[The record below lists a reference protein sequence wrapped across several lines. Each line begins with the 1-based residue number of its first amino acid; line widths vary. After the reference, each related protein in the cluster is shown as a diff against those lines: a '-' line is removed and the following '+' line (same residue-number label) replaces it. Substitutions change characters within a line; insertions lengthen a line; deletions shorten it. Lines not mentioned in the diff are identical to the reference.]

1 MTGGAVAGRLR
12 NHVLRTNANLRRS
25 FLADLTSNLG
35 SALSTLAYPLLVL
48 SLGGSAVQ
56 AGTVGTV
63 ALATRLGLRLPA
75 GSLVDRWNR
84 RVVMLLAD
92 LVRCAAVATIPLVA
106 LWSVTPYWQL
116 LLVAVIEGSAS
127 ALFGPANSVLTRD
140 IVAPSELADALGVN
154 QAMLSAVNLAGPALG
169 GALFAVDPV
178 LPFTVDAAS
187 YAVSA
192 LLIWRITVRP
202 GEGAG
207 AESGPT
213 GRDAGAMAGLRWLI
227 AQRELLVV
235 LLYAAV
241 INLVSAAID
250 VTVIL
255 DLRAGGAS
263 GSLIGPILSCVGA
276 GGIIGSLLSPWL
288 VRKLSMRT
296 IVLGIGVVWTAVLA
310 VFALVFQPA
319 VVAVLLTLLMLLS
332 PAAGVV
338 VFKALLGQTPRH
350 LVGRVSAA
358 TSLLLNGLAA
368 LGPVAAGSL
377 YQSLGGAPAWAALA
391 LLTGAVTAG
400 GWLPLRAARPRA
412 VAATEPAVLAHA
424 VEPTGSERD

>member
-1 MTGGAVAGRLR
+1 MAGRLR
-12 NHVLRTNANLRRS
+12 DHVLWTNANLRRS

-56 AGTVGTV
+56 AGTVATV

-84 RVVMLLAD
+84 RTVMLLAD
-92 LVRCAAVATIPLVA
+92 LVRCAAVATVPLVA
-106 LWSVTPYWQL
+106 FWSVTPYWQL

-192 LLIWRITVRP
+192 LLIRRITVRP

-207 AESGPT
+207 AESGPTGPT

-263 GSLIGPILSCVGA
+263 GSLIGPILSCAGA

-288 VRKLSMRT
+288 VRKLSMRA

-400 GWLPLRAARPRA
+400 GWLPLRAPRPRA